1 MAPHPRFVA
10 VRAGDYGKNHIFGI
24 RGVKIAAHFRRDMG
38 FHPRAAGLAQG
49 ERSLAV
55 GVGHAFIGM
64 CVDLAKITAA
74 SNLHRM
80 GFPGGVGLILTVNA
94 VIQMQREVIIR
105 QRLIVVFIVGD
116 RQTHRGI
123 LTHLRFHRLCRIII
137 VFWRKDDFRFDVRR
151 GFVHAAYQKRGAIRL
166 LRFSTVRDIRCMVL
180 PGSAR
185 QRCPVIIILHRPA
198 KDSLYRGG
206 NHRRQ
211 CAEMA
216 HARQHGAMAVCP
228 APGESGPGFV
238 VIDDRGIFIADF
250 RRQFWPAERVAVC
263 LNRFRHMAPHR
274 GLRHV
279 RAGKYGKNHRR
290 FAGLRNAGNTRH
302 QRRFDAGA
310 VRLGHRDGCRTVGIR
325 CATILGC
332 RRR

>member
-94 VIQMQREVIIR
+94 VIQMQREVVIR

-116 RQTHRGI
+116 GQTHRGV
-123 LTHLRFHRLCRIII
+123 LVHLRFHRLRRVII
-137 VFWRKDDFRFDVRR
+137 VFWREDDFRLDVRR
-151 GFVHAAYQKRGAIRL
+151 GLIHTAHEERGAVRL
-166 LRFSTVRDIRCMVL
+166 LRFTTVRDIRRMVL
-180 PGSAR
+180 PGEPR
-185 QRCPVIIILHRPA
+185 QR
-198 KDSLYRGG
+198 
-206 NHRRQ
+206 
-211 CAEMA
+211 
-216 HARQHGAMAVCP
+216 
-228 APGESGPGFV
+228 
-238 VIDDRGIFIADF
+238 
-250 RRQFWPAERVAVC
+250 
-263 LNRFRHMAPHR
+263 
-274 GLRHV
+274 
-279 RAGKYGKNHRR
+279 
-290 FAGLRNAGNTRH
+290 
-302 QRRFDAGA
+302 
-310 VRLGHRDGCRTVGIR
+310 
-325 CATILGC
+325 
-332 RRR
+332 